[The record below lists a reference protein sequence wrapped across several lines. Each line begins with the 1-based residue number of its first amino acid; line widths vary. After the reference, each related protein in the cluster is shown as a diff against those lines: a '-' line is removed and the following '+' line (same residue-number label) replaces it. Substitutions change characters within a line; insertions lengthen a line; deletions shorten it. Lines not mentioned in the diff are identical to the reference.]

1 MADLPEVNSL
11 LYITVKDELNHR
23 SRVEDRDGALL
34 TVAAPIGA
42 GDVEIPEDGSELTV
56 FWTGTRA
63 RYVLPVRMMGRTR
76 GHPARWHLLALT
88 DPIRKTRR
96 RFVRGGG
103 GGPIELVPKTV
114 EIRERRAADAVRG
127 QVIDISEGGVR
138 CRVAQA
144 DLVPGDPV
152 VVRVQLGDCSLQI
165 LGRITSQRPEPDQPG
180 VDVIVTYHPSEAD
193 AQVIR
198 RYVFQWEIAERRRRL
213 DAAENDG

>member
-11 LYITVKDELNHR
+11 LYITVKDDLNHR
-23 SRVEDRDGALL
+23 SRVEDRDGAKL

-42 GDVEIPEDGSELTV
+42 GDLEIPEDGSELIV
-56 FWTGTRA
+56 FWTGLRA
-63 RYVLPVRMMGRTR
+63 RYVLPVRMLGQTR
-76 GHPARWHLLALT
+76 GHPARWHLLALA

-114 EIRERRAADAVRG
+114 EVRERRVVDAIQG
-127 QVIDISEGGVR
+127 QIVDLSEGGVR

-152 VVRVQLGDCSLQI
+152 VVRVKLGARNLQI
-165 LGRITSQRPEPDQPG
+165 LGQVISERSESDKSGI
-180 VDVIVTYHPSEAD
+180 DVVVTYQPSEAD

-198 RYVFQWEIAERRRRL
+198 RHVFQWEIAERRRRL
-213 DAAENDG
+213 DAGENIG